1 MLACIIIFY
10 ALVAFGF
17 ALESYLEGE
26 REQSGWDIWRVAG
39 FGLCLVWPLH
49 IAIVVLA
56 AILYRPTLR
65 SARVPLT

>member
-10 ALVAFGF
+10 ALVALGF

-39 FGLCLVWPLH
+39 LGLCLVWPLH
-49 IAIVVLA
+49 IVIVVLA
-56 AILYRPTLR
+56 AVLYRPTPR